1 MFIPAVG
8 TIEFYALIS
17 GLIAAVGVAAFSYI
31 KGWRFLFEIIVVV
44 VAALS
49 LSLVV
54 RTFFVEVYEV
64 PSGSMESTIEIGD
77 RILSEKVSYNFSGPS
92 RGDIV
97 TFDSPTDEG
106 VVLVKRVIA
115 VGGDIVDISNG
126 HLYINGELQQES
138 YVVDPT
144 YELTSTYQGKKITYP
159 YAVPEG
165 QMWVMG
171 DNRDNSQDSRYF
183 GSVPTNT
190 ITGKVFFRYWP
201 FTRFGPM

>member
-8 TIEFYALIS
+8 TVEFYALIT
-17 GLIAAVGVAAFSYI
+17 GLVAAIGVAVFSYLR
-31 KGWRFLFEIIVVV
+31 GWRFLFEIIVVV

-77 RILSEKVSYNFSGPS
+77 RILSEKVSYNFSKPQ

-106 VVLVKRVIA
+106 VILVKRVIA
-115 VGGDIVDISNG
+115 VGGDVVDIANG
-126 HLYINGELQQES
+126 NLYVNGELQQES
-138 YVVDPT
+138 YAPDPT
-144 YELTSTYQGKKITYP
+144 YELASTYKGKRITYP
-159 YAVPEG
+159 YAVPDG

-183 GSVPTNT
+183 GSVPIDT